1 MTMPPFKFT
10 SDIEI
15 RFADI
20 DAYGHV
26 NNAIFFTYL
35 ETARIKLFQQYF
47 GGFLDTSL
55 TFLVVRAE
63 CDYRLPITLNDQLQ
77 ITIRIEQLRHSSF
90 TFSYLLHDGAG
101 KDYATAGTVMVC
113 YDPVAGR
120 PVAIPAEIREVFAQ
134 TGSLAAQQ

>member
-1 MTMPPFKFT
+1 MMAFEFT
-10 SDIEI
+10 TDIEI

-63 CDYRLPITLNDQLQ
+63 CDYRLPVTLNDRLQ
-77 ITIRIEQLRHSSF
+77 ITIKVEQLKHSSF
-90 TFSYLLHDGAG
+90 TFSYRLHNGEG

-113 YDPVAGR
+113 YDPVASR
-120 PVAIPAEIREVFAQ
+120 PVAIPAEIREIFVQ
-134 TGSLAAQQ
+134 TGSPAAQK

>member
-1 MTMPPFKFT
+1 MTTFEFT
-10 SDIEI
+10 TDIEI

-35 ETARIKLFQQYF
+35 ETARVKLFQQHF

-63 CDYRLPITLNDQLQ
+63 CDYRLPVTLNDKLQ
-77 ITIRIEQLRHSSF
+77 ITIVIEQLRHSSF
-90 TFSYLLHDGAG
+90 TFGYRLHNGEG
-101 KDYATAGTVMVC
+101 KNYATARTVMVC
-113 YDPVAGR
+113 YDPVASR
-120 PVAIPAEIREVFAQ
+120 PVAIPAEIRELFVA
-134 TGSLAAQQ
+134 

>member
-1 MTMPPFKFT
+1 MIAFEFT
-10 SDIEI
+10 TDIEI

-63 CDYRLPITLNDQLQ
+63 CDYRLPVTLNDRLQ
-77 ITIRIEQLRHSSF
+77 ITIQIEQLRHSSF
-90 TFSYLLHDGAG
+90 TFSYRLHNGEG

-113 YDPVAGR
+113 YDPVASR
-120 PVAIPAEIREVFAQ
+120 PVAIPAEIREIFAQ
-134 TGSLAAQQ
+134 TAPSSAQK

>member
-1 MTMPPFKFT
+1 MTAFHFT
-10 SDIEI
+10 TDIEI

-35 ETARIKLFQQYF
+35 ETARVKLFQQHF

-63 CDYRLPITLNDQLQ
+63 CDYRLPVTLNDKLQ
-77 ITIRIEQLRHSSF
+77 ITIVIEQLRHSSF
-90 TFSYLLHDGAG
+90 TFGYRLHNGEG
-101 KDYATAGTVMVC
+101 KNYATARTVMVC
-113 YDPVAGR
+113 YDPVVSR
-120 PVAIPAEIREVFAQ
+120 PVAIPAEIRELFVA
-134 TGSLAAQQ
+134 